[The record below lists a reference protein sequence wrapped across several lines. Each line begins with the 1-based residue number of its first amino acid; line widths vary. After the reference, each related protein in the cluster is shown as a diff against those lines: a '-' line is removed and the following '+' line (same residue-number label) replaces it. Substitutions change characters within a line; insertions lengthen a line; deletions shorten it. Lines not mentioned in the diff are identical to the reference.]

1 MIRAQRLTA
10 RCTAVLLC
18 AFASQCALAEPTP
31 SQEQNVQSS
40 QTLAT
45 GELAAATASQEGVTD
60 QAQKPPCAK
69 TDLSVLPVYVPP
81 SRGQARLRAAA
92 ATRGS

>member
-1 MIRAQRLTA
+1 MIRAQRSIA
-10 RCTAVLLC
+10 RCTAALLC
-18 AFASQCALAEPTP
+18 AFASHNALAEPTP

-40 QTLAT
+40 QTPTT
-45 GELAAATASQEGVTD
+45 GELAGTTASQEGATD
-60 QAQKPPCAK
+60 QAQKPPCAR